1 MKFFA
6 LAALALVAAQ
16 DDAAAA
22 EAPACTET
30 QCAVT
35 DADGVTT
42 CMEQADVEA
51 DETMTCDPAA
61 EAEGSSALF
70 ASVATVAVA
79 ASMMM

>member
-16 DDAAAA
+16 DAA
-22 EAPACTET
+22 APACAETE
-30 QCAVT
+30 CSVT
-35 DADGVTT
+35 DADGVSS
-42 CMEQADVEA
+42 CMDQATVEA

-61 EAEGSSALF
+61 EMEGSSALF